1 MGICGPKEGGISVER
16 LTQRGKGNDHVYF
29 TSKPKGLLCHEN
41 FCSYAYKCEKIRD
54 RKCPYLA
61 VMDRLSD
68 YEDTGL
74 EPQDILS
81 ATDMAKV
88 ACALHELNQYKE
100 LGDLDRLRE
109 LVEAERDGRCEIHK
123 VKDGETVYSIFAYVN
138 DLCPKRSNGK
148 PFNPIAQYTVDNFT
162 RNTVD
167 REFGKT
173 VFLSYEAAEAALS
186 DWNGGAV

>member
-1 MGICGPKEGGISVER
+1 MER

>member
-1 MGICGPKEGGISVER
+1 MER

-68 YEDTGL
+68 CEDTGL
-74 EPQDILS
+74 EPWEIERIRDAYGRGLS
-81 ATDMAKV
+81 LHTESAKR
-88 ACALHELNQYKE
+88 LELIRE
-100 LGDLDRLRE
+100 IPTDRLRE